1 MRAERPFRYETCDGP
16 GMRRIALS
24 LLLCLGLPAAV
35 PADQRVATRMRNV
48 VFRVGDGV
56 EVRVIDLAGHLLS
69 TTNGAP
75 VFDNVSSYVVAVD
88 AARVAMTPET
98 PTNLMKQNAFARR

>member
-1 MRAERPFRYETCDGP
+1 
-16 GMRRIALS
+16 MRRIALS

-56 EVRVIDLAGHLLS
+56 EVRVIDLRGIC
-69 TTNGAP
+69 
-75 VFDNVSSYVVAVD
+75 
-88 AARVAMTPET
+88 
-98 PTNLMKQNAFARR
+98 